1 MGYGLSLHQNITIT
15 SHHHFTTSLHN
26 ITSHHFT
33 TSLGSTSSHHLFTI
47 GNSTSQHLFN
57 TLHDI
62 SQAWPLK
69 DEYHFQLGDVVRQFN
84 FCSFRINLLSAEGC
98 PQVDVFLENLVD
110 SPSKTASTDG
120 HPQWRWWLLMVF
132 TSQPSGR
139 MTSPVRSGQ
148 YLLVMIGGETLWLGV
163 QLFDLVQPHISLG
176 ENTSPC

>member
-1 MGYGLSLHQNITIT
+1 MRPKCPKCCYLLQGVRHFFHKLDNLRVHIKSGHMFYNGIWIIFT
-15 SHHHFTTSLHN
+15 SKHNYHFTSSLHN
-26 ITSHHFT
+26 KSSHHFT

-120 HPQWRWWLLMVF
+120 HPQ
-132 TSQPSGR
+132 
-139 MTSPVRSGQ
+139 
-148 YLLVMIGGETLWLGV
+148 
-163 QLFDLVQPHISLG
+163 
-176 ENTSPC
+176 